1 MQPSCCPSAAAG
13 GGVPQICSWGGP
25 PCIHRKGEIKRWG
38 LGYKG
43 VPQLLRT
50 PETTTLFLP
59 ASNTHCGLSSPKD
72 RAWLP
77 QLPTSQIPGSRP
89 QSSNE
94 AVPGI
99 CTLPRPQSG
108 NYRAPHPSP
117 APSPFYHRETKAQGG
132 TGLTQAHTAFW
143 CTAE

>member
-1 MQPSCCPSAAAG
+1 MQPSCCPSASAAAG

-89 QSSNE
+89 QSSN
-94 AVPGI
+94 
-99 CTLPRPQSG
+99 L
-108 NYRAPHPSP
+108 HL
-117 APSPFYHRETKAQGG
+117 TKAPVRELQGSSPITCPITILPQG
-132 TGLTQAHTAFW
+132 DQGPGRDRPYPSSHSILVHS
-143 CTAE
+143 

>member
-25 PCIHRKGEIKRWG
+25 PCIHRNGEIKRWG

-117 APSPFYHRETKAQGG
+117 APQGDQG
-132 TGLTQAHTAFW
+132 PGRDRPYPSSHSILVHS
-143 CTAE
+143 